1 MFDTDA
7 ESLDTTTNNQSVV
20 QVEDSQQ
27 HQGQYAQDG
36 GDDDEYDESE
46 DGDDDEED
54 GEYAQHPS
62 FEDLV
67 QHYRIQDLSRARQ
80 EVFLQE
86 VGALGNGN
94 SYPTTTS
101 GPPDGFPDSWAADQ
115 EPPWDGRHDER
126 AISPSPRR
134 PPGNGQLGR
143 QTVQQLTQRPRSA
156 AEAKPAMPKQSNT
169 VKQAAGIRDQQ
180 RSNVNLPARGGAFQ
194 HNNATMPPASQPPT
208 YSQSTRETAAPAN
221 VVSHCEPPA
230 QADPLPHRGARPLSG
245 PQGALTT
252 NPTEPSAPL
261 TRHAAARPK
270 EEPVSHHQRVEEAPV
285 RGPPPCPI
293 EDYDQPTLFEMS
305 YDQLKNEDF
314 DTVPRGAPQ
323 PLSEDMLHK
332 SLAERLE
339 HVWKSLDA
347 GDQGKFF
354 RALPTHEWEES
365 GDWFLGRFTDII
377 QRTKDARQKKR
388 KLAKE
393 FEDQVETRYHH
404 VAKKQQ
410 QVQNAMG
417 KMKTQGQG
425 LVPRSPRAS
434 KTPRKI

>member
-1 MFDTDA
+1 
-7 ESLDTTTNNQSVV
+7 
-20 QVEDSQQ
+20 
-27 HQGQYAQDG
+27 
-36 GDDDEYDESE
+36 
-46 DGDDDEED
+46 
-54 GEYAQHPS
+54 
-62 FEDLV
+62 
-67 QHYRIQDLSRARQ
+67 
-80 EVFLQE
+80 
-86 VGALGNGN
+86 
-94 SYPTTTS
+94 
-101 GPPDGFPDSWAADQ
+101 
-115 EPPWDGRHDER
+115 
-126 AISPSPRR
+126 
-134 PPGNGQLGR
+134 
-143 QTVQQLTQRPRSA
+143 
-156 AEAKPAMPKQSNT
+156 
-169 VKQAAGIRDQQ
+169 
-180 RSNVNLPARGGAFQ
+180 
-194 HNNATMPPASQPPT
+194 
-208 YSQSTRETAAPAN
+208 
-221 VVSHCEPPA
+221 
-230 QADPLPHRGARPLSG
+230 
-245 PQGALTT
+245 
-252 NPTEPSAPL
+252 
-261 TRHAAARPK
+261 
-270 EEPVSHHQRVEEAPV
+270 
-285 RGPPPCPI
+285 
-293 EDYDQPTLFEMS
+293 MS